1 MSAPLKQPS
10 TAPAATDALSVWRF
24 GDFEF
29 QPAQDLLLHLPD
41 GATSKLEPK
50 VAELLQLLLQNPG
63 EVLSQE
69 FFQQRLWPEL
79 VVEQNSL
86 YQLLTKL
93 RRLLN
98 DASRQPRYI
107 KTIPKKGYCF
117 IAAVV
122 TAEVTV
128 TAAPHSNNSIPV
140 VDQPGRLSLS
150 RWQIYAAAVLILAGI
165 AGFRAV
171 ASFGS
176 DKPTAPPVYEVRDV
190 SYALGAEFDV
200 DAHPSADLLAY
211 VKDVYSLEITDKHG
225 VVSYQQRFAERIVKP
240 AWHDTQ
246 KLLAFWHFRED
257 SCELQILSATGAVSH
272 IAKPIACQQAQ
283 KPVWQSAEE
292 LVLVVRQTQKQ
303 QRQWQPYLYRT
314 ANREWVPIPLPLQPG
329 QQLVTAVKGWQGE
342 VFYLLKDA
350 QHQSLLI
357 DISGQVKLRWPY
369 PVWLIAFDPSQG
381 VMVTNDNAKHTSLQ
395 ALAPDGRSYPVFT
408 TAQGLFTSLG
418 IDRSGAVYTGL
429 EAWQVDIRDQD
440 NLPIFSTSSIDYL
453 PVSNRLGETAFMS
466 RRSGVCEVYLHS
478 QGRIMQLSQY
488 QGYDFVNFLEWRP
501 DLSMLAS
508 NRDSDIV
515 LYDRKNT
522 LLQFPSLAQTALLNL
537 GWVDNERL
545 FSFDGATLRLYNLQG
560 RVLQQQ
566 VLHADNVYFD
576 VQQQRWLVHQK
587 QGWYQL
593 AAKDLAAADTTA
605 PRLQLLQQLQP
616 QQSHQMQNIR
626 IRNNRLY
633 WQSDWSKHDYIWSM
647 ALAAPQQDGQQLNGQ
662 HEQQQG
668 GQSPVQLLKSGNLIW
683 HFDVT
688 PYGELTIAQMDAIE
702 GDIKQLKPVAAL
714 AE

>member
-1 MSAPLKQPS
+1 MLADPATAPC
-10 TAPAATDALSVWRF
+10 TAPAAPDGLTIWQF
-24 GDFEF
+24 GDYEF
-29 QPAQDLLLHLPD
+29 QPAQDLLRHLPS
-41 GATSKLEPK
+41 GTESKLEPK
-50 VAELLQLLLQNPG
+50 VAELLRLFLLQPG
-63 EVLSQE
+63 VVLTQE
-69 FFQQRLWPEL
+69 FLQQSLWPHL

-93 RRLLN
+93 RKLLN
-98 DASRQPRYI
+98 DASRQPLYI
-107 KTIPKKGYCF
+107 KTVPKKGYCL

-122 TAEVTV
+122 SAELTAEAAVQHR
-128 TAAPHSNNSIPV
+128 TAAPGNNLFAPAA
-140 VDQPGRLSLS
+140 GRSVLLP
-150 RWQIYAAAVLILAGI
+150 RWQIYAAVALVLAGI

-171 ASFGS
+171 ASFGD
-176 DKPTAPPVYEVRDV
+176 DKPAAPPVYEVSDV

-200 DAHPSADLLAY
+200 DAHPIDDLLAY
-211 VKDVYSLEITDKHG
+211 IKDVYSLEITDKHG

-272 IAKPIACQQAQ
+272 IATPIACQQVQ

-292 LVLVVRQTQKQ
+292 LVLVVRQQHKQ
-303 QRQWQPYLYRT
+303 RRQWRPYLYRT
-314 ANREWVPIPLPLQPG
+314 ANREWVPIPLSLQPG

-342 VFYLLKDA
+342 VFYLLKDD

-395 ALAPDGRSYPVFT
+395 ALAPDGRRYPVFT

-418 IDRSGAVYTGL
+418 IDRSGVVYTGL

-478 QGRIMQLSQY
+478 QGRITQLSQY

-508 NRDSDIV
+508 NRDQDIV

-545 FSFDGATLRLYNLQG
+545 FSFDGTTLRLYNLQG

-566 VLHADNVYFD
+566 ALHAQNVYFD
-576 VQQQRWLVHQK
+576 VQQHRWLVHQK

-593 AAKDLAAADTTA
+593 AASDLTAAT
-605 PRLQLLQQLQP
+605 RLQLLQQLQP

-647 ALAAPQQDGQQLNGQ
+647 ALDGQHQAA
-662 HEQQQG
+662 
-668 GQSPVQLLKSGNLIW
+668 QSPVQLLKSGNLIW

-688 PYGELTIAQMDAIE
+688 PYGELTIAQMDAVE

-714 AE
+714 TE

>member
-1 MSAPLKQPS
+1 MQSS
-10 TAPAATDALSVWRF
+10 TNQNTPDASNVWRF

-29 QPAQDLLLHLPD
+29 QPAQDLLLHLPS
-41 GATSKLEPK
+41 GEASKLEPK
-50 VAELLQLLLQNPG
+50 VAELLLLLVQKPG

-69 FFQQRLWPEL
+69 LLQQSLWPNL

-107 KTIPKKGYCF
+107 KTIPKKGYCLLTPV
-117 IAAVV
+117 AM
-122 TAEVTV
+122 
-128 TAAPHSNNSIPV
+128 TAAASPLGAGKSITPAPRRGWLALSAWPH
-140 VDQPGRLSLS
+140 
-150 RWQIYAAAVLILAGI
+150 WQLYSAALLLLAGI

-176 DKPTAPPVYEVRDV
+176 DKPATLPQYEVQDV
-190 SYALGAEFDV
+190 SYALGTEFDV
-200 DAHPSADLLAY
+200 DAHPTADLLAY
-211 VKDVYSLEITDKHG
+211 VKDVYSLEITDKQG
-225 VVSYQQRFAERIVKP
+225 VVSYQQRFDERIVKP

-246 KLLAFWHFRED
+246 KQLAFWRFRED
-257 SCELQILSATGAVSH
+257 SCELQILTATGAVSH
-272 IAKPIACQQAQ
+272 IATPIACQQAQ
-283 KPVWQSAEE
+283 KPVWQSADE
-292 LVLVVRQTQKQ
+292 LVLVVKH
-303 QRQWQPYLYRT
+303 QRHWLSYLYRLG
-314 ANREWVPIPLPLQPG
+314 NREWIPVPLPLQPG

-342 VFYLLKDA
+342 VFYLLKDKS
-350 QHQSLLI
+350 HQSLLI

-369 PVWLIAFDPSQG
+369 PVWLIAFDPSEG

-395 ALAPDGRSYPVFT
+395 ALAPDGRSYKVFT

-418 IDRSGAVYTGL
+418 IDNTGTAYTGL
-429 EAWQVDIRDQD
+429 EDWQVDIRDKD

-508 NRDSDIV
+508 NRDNDIV

-522 LLQFPSLAQTALLNL
+522 LLQFPSQTQAALLNL
-537 GWVDNERL
+537 GWVDNEQL
-545 FSFDGATLRLYNLQG
+545 FSFDGSTLRLYNLQG
-560 RVLQQQ
+560 RLVQQQ
-566 VLHADNVYFD
+566 ALVADNVYFD
-576 VQQQRWLVHQK
+576 AQQQRWLVHQK
-587 QGWYQL
+587 QGWYQFPL
-593 AAKDLAAADTTA
+593 KDFAAPNL
-605 PRLQLLQQLQP
+605 LLLQSLQP

-626 IRNNRLY
+626 IRGNKLF

-647 ALAAPQQDGQQLNGQ
+647 ALDDTKQAEPQ
-662 HEQQQG
+662 
-668 GQSPVQLLKSGNLIW
+668 PVQLLKSGNLIW

-688 PYGELTIAQMDAIE
+688 PYGELTIAQMDAVE
-702 GDIKQLKPVAAL
+702 GDIKRLKPVAA
-714 AE
+714 AVK